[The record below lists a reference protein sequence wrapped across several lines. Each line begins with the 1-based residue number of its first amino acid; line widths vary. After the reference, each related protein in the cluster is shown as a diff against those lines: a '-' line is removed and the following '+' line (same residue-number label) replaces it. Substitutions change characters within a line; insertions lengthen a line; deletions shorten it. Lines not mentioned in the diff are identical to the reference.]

1 MSQEQLGVRLG
12 LDHAELLGV
21 SHIRGYAGQ
30 KAAEKKKERMQEGLK
45 EEIY

>member
-12 LDHAELLGV
+12 LDHAELLRI

-30 KAAEKKKERMQEGLK
+30 KAAEKKERMQEGLK